1 MYQESMSAI
10 NSCKYFF
17 QTLLQEILHQQPIVE
32 QVQRTGQKVL
42 ENMAPSPERDVLKF
56 RLVDLNKRYPVI
68 ACKATARKEQLDR
81 VSPLLDQYHDA
92 VQAFELFLD
101 SAENKL
107 EKLCDMPDESENAVD
122 RKDALQVN
130 VLAFLIY

>member
-1 MYQESMSAI
+1 
-10 NSCKYFF
+10 
-17 QTLLQEILHQQPIVE
+17 
-32 QVQRTGQKVL
+32 
-42 ENMAPSPERDVLKF
+42 MAPSPERDVLKF

-68 ACKATARKEQLDR
+68 ACKANARKEQLDR